1 MSSLWRQR
9 RANYC
14 VTSKKDPAGEFS
26 GTGSEIE
33 MKSATSVSEWLP
45 WLGRVRFLAITS
57 LLGIVVAARQ
67 LTPMSISVRAF
78 VPVVALWYMLAVVYV
93 ILQRWTP
100 QARVHAPLQIICDL
114 LIISGVVYTTGAQ
127 DSYFIS
133 LYLLAILMASVL
145 FSRRGVFL
153 VAGASF
159 ALLAAVIELAYYGVL
174 PQTNSTV
181 EQRALDSWLASNFFA
196 FIAVA
201 YLGSLLAQTL
211 RKKGVELEEKS
222 EELKDLRA
230 FNQDIIESMRGGLL
244 TTDLDGRILLMNRAG
259 TEIMG
264 REAIPMLDQKVQD
277 LFPGFWPVET
287 DAQGSPLAA
296 RKEIEF
302 RTAAGNVR
310 FLGLSISPLRTSQN
324 QNTGFVYNF
333 QDLTQLKRL
342 EREVLTKERMAAL
355 GRLSAAIAHEI
366 RQPLTAM
373 TGALKELAR
382 LAPLE
387 DDDKKLVQIVSR
399 ESQRLNQ
406 IITDFLDY
414 SREKTY
420 AFVDVDVVP
429 IIEETLLLLERD
441 ATAKGKYR
449 FDHHIT
455 TRNVR
460 ARADRDA
467 LKQVFWNL
475 CNNALRAMPN
485 GGVLAVDLDAD
496 ETWVRISIR
505 DTGIGLDSRELTRIF
520 EPFQSG
526 FTGGTGLGLAVVYQ
540 ILQAHRGRIRV
551 ETEKGEGAE
560 FVVELPRSAVVRTP
574 ARHAKDKPAE
584 MLPVGKA

>member
-1 MSSLWRQR
+1 LLFILE
-9 RANYC
+9 
-14 VTSKKDPAGEFS
+14 KDPAGEFS
-26 GTGSEIE
+26 GTGNENE
-33 MKSATSVSEWLP
+33 MKPANSVSEWLP
-45 WLGRVRFLAITS
+45 WLGRVRFLAITF

-67 LTPMSISVRAF
+67 LTPVSISVRSF
-78 VPVVALWYMLAVVYV
+78 VPLVALWYMLAIVYV

-100 QARVHAPLQIICDL
+100 QARVHAPLQVICDL
-114 LIISGVVYTTGAQ
+114 LIITGVVYTTGAQ

-133 LYLLAILMASVL
+133 LYLLVILMASVL

-153 VAGASF
+153 VSTASF
-159 ALLAAVIELAYYGVL
+159 ALLAGVIELAHFGVI
-174 PQTNSTV
+174 PHTTNSAPAQT
-181 EQRALDSWLASNFFA
+181 ALASWLASNFFA

-244 TTDLDGRILLMNRAG
+244 TTDLEGRILLMNRAG

-264 REAIPMLDQKVQD
+264 LESIPPRDQKVQEV
-277 LFPGFWPVET
+277 FPGFWPVET
-287 DAQGSPLAA
+287 DSQGNPLAA

-414 SREKTY
+414 SREKKY
-420 AFVDVDVVP
+420 AFADVDVVP

-441 ATAKGKYR
+441 ATAKGKYH
-449 FDHHIT
+449 FDRRINV
-455 TRNVR
+455 RNAR

-485 GGVLAVDLDAD
+485 GGLLAVELDAD

-526 FTGGTGLGLAVVYQ
+526 FTGGTGLGLAIVYQ
-540 ILQAHRGRIRV
+540 ILQAHRGRVRV
-551 ETEKGEGAE
+551 EAEKGEGAE
-560 FVVELPRSAVVRTP
+560 FVVELPRSFGERAS
-574 ARHAKDKPAE
+574 ARPPKSKPSELITA
-584 MLPVGKA
+584 GKT

>member
-1 MSSLWRQR
+1 
-9 RANYC
+9 
-14 VTSKKDPAGEFS
+14 
-26 GTGSEIE
+26 
-33 MKSATSVSEWLP
+33 MKPATSVSEWLP
-45 WLGRVRFLAITS
+45 WLSRVRFLAITF
-57 LLGIVVAARQ
+57 LLATVVAARQ
-67 LTPMSISVRAF
+67 LTPASISVRAF
-78 VPVVALWYMLAVVYV
+78 VPVVALWYMLAIVYV
-93 ILQRWTP
+93 ILQRWIP

-114 LIISGVVYTTGAQ
+114 LIITAVVYTTGAQ

-159 ALLAAVIELAYYGVL
+159 ALLVCAIELAYYGVL
-174 PQTNSTV
+174 PHTANSV
-181 EQRALDSWLASNFFA
+181 PAQSALASWLASNFFA

-264 REAIPMLDQKVQD
+264 REAMPLRDQKVQD
-277 LFPGFWPVET
+277 VFPGFWPVEM
-287 DAQGSPLAA
+287 DSNGSPLAA

-302 RTAAGNVR
+302 RTTAGNIR
-310 FLGLSISPLRTSQN
+310 FLGLSISPLRTSQS

-414 SREKTY
+414 SREKAY
-420 AFVDVDVVP
+420 AFTDVDLVP

-449 FDHHIT
+449 FDRHINV
-455 TRNVR
+455 RNAR

-475 CNNALRAMPN
+475 CNNALRAMPK
-485 GGVLAVDLDAD
+485 GGVLAVELDAD
-496 ETWVRISIR
+496 ETWVRITIR

-526 FTGGTGLGLAVVYQ
+526 FTGGTGLGLAIVYQ

-551 ETEKGEGAE
+551 EAAKGEGAE
-560 FVVELPRSAVVRTP
+560 FVVELPRSTAVRAP
-574 ARHAKDKPAE
+574 ARQAKEKQPE
-584 MLPVGKA
+584 MLSVGKG

>member
-1 MSSLWRQR
+1 
-9 RANYC
+9 
-14 VTSKKDPAGEFS
+14 
-26 GTGSEIE
+26 

-45 WLGRVRFLAITS
+45 WLGRVRFLAITF

-67 LTPMSISVRAF
+67 LTPDSISVRAF
-78 VPVVALWYMLAVVYV
+78 VPLVALWYMLAIVYV

-114 LIISGVVYTTGAQ
+114 LIITGVVYTTGAQ

-159 ALLAAVIELAYYGVL
+159 ALLAGVIELAHYGVL
-174 PQTNSTV
+174 PRTANSAPMQT
-181 EQRALDSWLASNFFA
+181 ALDSWLASNLFA
-196 FIAVA
+196 FVAVA

-244 TTDLDGRILLMNRAG
+244 TADLEGRILVMNRAG
-259 TEIMG
+259 IEIMG
-264 REAIPMLDQKVQD
+264 LESIPPRGQKVQD
-277 LFPGFWPVET
+277 VFPGFWPVET
-287 DAQGSPLAA
+287 DGQGSPLAA

-302 RTAAGNVR
+302 RTTAGNIR
-310 FLGLSISPLRTSQN
+310 FLGLSISTLRTSQN

-373 TGALKELAR
+373 TGALKELVR

-420 AFVDVDVVP
+420 AFADVDVVP
-429 IIEETLLLLERD
+429 IIEETLLLLEHD
-441 ATAKGKYR
+441 ATAKGKFR
-449 FDHHIT
+449 FD
-455 TRNVR
+455 RNIKVRNAR

-485 GGVLAVDLDAD
+485 GGLLAVELDAD

-526 FTGGTGLGLAVVYQ
+526 FTGGTGLGLAIVYQ

-551 ETEKGEGAE
+551 EAEKGEGAE
-560 FVVELPRSAVVRTP
+560 FVVELPRSSAERTP
-574 ARHAKDKPAE
+574 ARQLKNRPAE
-584 MLPVGKA
+584 MITAGKG